1 MQLIIGTVQFG
12 QKYGIANQLDKTNEA
27 DVKNILNVAK
37 KNQIQY
43 LDTAAAYGNA
53 EYLLGKIGVKDFGII
68 SKLMPIPNQID
79 NYDKWVNQSLL
90 DILKKTKMKKL
101 YGLLIHDSN
110 DLLKTNG
117 LAIYNALKKQKEMGL
132 VDKIGVSVYDPKDL
146 KSLIENYFFD
156 IVQLPLNIFDKRFV
170 ENNLLQNLND
180 LGIEVHVRSIFLQGL
195 LLMDEDRLPIQF
207 FKWKPE
213 FKKWYEWLS
222 KNNITPVD
230 ACFQFVKSCNY
241 VNKVLVGIQNERQ
254 LLEIINA
261 YKKSEIKVFPDFG
274 IQDKKLI
281 DPREWK

>member
-1 MQLIIGTVQFG
+1 
-12 QKYGIANQLDKTNEA
+12 
-27 DVKNILNVAK
+27 
-37 KNQIQY
+37 
-43 LDTAAAYGNA
+43 
-53 EYLLGKIGVKDFGII
+53 
-68 SKLMPIPNQID
+68 MPIPNQID